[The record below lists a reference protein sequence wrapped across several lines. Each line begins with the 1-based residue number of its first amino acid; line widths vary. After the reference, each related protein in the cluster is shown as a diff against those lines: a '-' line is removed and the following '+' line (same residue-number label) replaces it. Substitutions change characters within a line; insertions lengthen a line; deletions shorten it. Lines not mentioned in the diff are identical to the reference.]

1 LAAAPQ
7 RLRSVSG
14 AAATGIRPTVSAVHH
29 RARSHAG
36 DTIVIACS
44 GDDDLAE
51 RVGMTLELGA
61 RHVVVDLGDG
71 ERVDATTL
79 TALKRVAGRLRS
91 RGGHLSVVCSQP
103 SLTSILDRT
112 LLSRSFAVF
121 GSLDAA
127 LRHAG
132 P

>member
-1 LAAAPQ
+1 
-7 RLRSVSG
+7 V
-14 AAATGIRPTVSAVHH
+14 TAVHH
-29 RARSHAG
+29 RARSLAG
-36 DTIVIACS
+36 DTIVIACP
-44 GDDDLAE
+44 GDDDLAD
-51 RVGMTLELGA
+51 RVRMSLELGA

-71 ERVDATTL
+71 GRVDATTL
-79 TALKRVAGRLRS
+79 SALKRLAGRLRS
-91 RGGHLSVVCSQP
+91 RGGRLSVVCSQP
-103 SLTSILDRT
+103 SLRTILDVT